1 MNVVKF
7 KQWLCVV
14 KKEMY
19 KNGITALTLYEVDS
33 NEKIL
38 TATVN
43 LSEYG
48 LVRAEEELTFIK
60 NWSENEGVL
69 ECLVENGIVENLH
82 MPVPT
87 GFVMAHMVKVLI

>member
-19 KNGITALTLYEVDS
+19 KNGITALTLYDVNT
-33 NEKIL
+33 NEDIL

-43 LSEYG
+43 LPEYG
-48 LVRAEEELTFIK
+48 LVEANEDLTFIK
-60 NWSENEGVL
+60 NWSENEGIL
-69 ECLVENGIVENLH
+69 ECLIENKIVDYSGID
-82 MPVPT
+82 VPT
-87 GFVMAHMVKVLI
+87 GFVVANLVKVLI